1 MGEGGAHRK
10 HDDVEVDVAEK
21 GQAALP
27 IKRHRSIRDDWEDK
41 VFFDARERVHE
52 AYIKEEASA
61 WRKSFLWGGKTSA
74 TKGTKLTLTTYV
86 CV

>member
-27 IKRHRSIRDDWEDK
+27 IKRHRSIRDD
-41 VFFDARERVHE
+41 
-52 AYIKEEASA
+52 
-61 WRKSFLWGGKTSA
+61 
-74 TKGTKLTLTTYV
+74 
-86 CV
+86 